1 MLKKL
6 AADPALLFL
15 LLGNLYVIWYYE
27 ANPGSF
33 NTIIW
38 IYWCQSMIIG
48 LFNFVYLITAKKG
61 SNSHSVEDDKKAIPG
76 GCGAFFFLFHYGTFH
91 LVYFF
96 FILVKFNLFDVSRI
110 VVLTALGIFILESV
124 SQFARQKRITKN
136 QEVNETFIFF
146 IPYLR
151 ILPMHLII
159 LLPVFLDI
167 KPSILFLL
175 LKTITDLLSYK
186 ILKNLYREKTYY

>member
-27 ANPGSF
+27 AHPGSF

-48 LFNFVYLITAKKG
+48 LFNFAYLLTAPAT
-61 SNSHSVEDDKKAIPG
+61 SNSRMVMENKKTLPS
-76 GCGAFFFLFHYGTFH
+76 GCAAFFFLFHYGTFH

-96 FILVKFNLFDVSRI
+96 FILIKFSLFDVSHI
-110 VVLTALGIFILESV
+110 AVLIALGIFILESI
-124 SQFARQKRITKN
+124 SQFVRQKRITKI
-136 QEVNETFIFF
+136 QEVNESFIFF

-159 LLPVFLDI
+159 LVPVFLDI

-186 ILKNLYREKTYY
+186 ILKNLYSVKTNY